1 MSLGPVLHLPL
12 PIIAL
17 LLLIC
22 TININ
27 NQIYWNLLEDNFLQ
41 YAVTFKSFFFFN
53 LFNVFLRGY
62 LIPTFYSETVDF
74 KVLLPVDIYLY
85 PCLMNVIVLSV
96 GTCLPHLLII
106 PWSGGCCCSSHHY
119 LREES

>member
-1 MSLGPVLHLPL
+1 MSLGPVSYLL
-12 PIIAL
+12 PIVAL
-17 LLLIC
+17 LLLH
-22 TININ
+22 N
-27 NQIYWNLLEDNFLQ
+27 NYIQPNLQRNLLEDNFLQ